1 MALNNVQIWKLAMG
15 PNSWIYLVALIFL
28 CVVYLLRN
36 YIRLVKISLGLD
48 GPPALPLI
56 GNVFDFF
63 RLNVMNEMKKYSTH
77 SMIRIWVTVIPYLMI
92 IQPEDIQAILSSSK
106 HTRKPFVYSLFRNF
120 IGRGLILNDGETSK
134 MHRNILQTAFNVH
147 GLKKFTE
154 TFVEHAEYLIST
166 LRDNVNQ
173 DMNITKFINEV
184 VYNIQAET
192 ILGLKSIKE
201 KNENNETRQL
211 PFKVNEMFA
220 CYRLKRPW
228 LLFEPLYK
236 LTKKSKIDTQQ
247 SNDYIAYCYNIIK
260 KIEESKRLKS
270 SDMTND
276 GTKMQTKEKIS
287 LLEYMVNMKQK
298 YSYFNDEAI
307 LDECSTFMLA
317 GLESVSTATACTL
330 FLLANY
336 PECQKKCV
344 KELDE
349 IFNNSATLTIKSLKE
364 MRYLEMCIKETLR
377 LYPII
382 PVIARCLTE
391 NIKIGIKRGQMIP
404 AGSSVF
410 IAPYL
415 THRIPRYYSDPESF
429 KPERFDPQNSN
440 EKLHPYAY
448 IPFSA
453 GPRNCIGYKFAM
465 LEMKVLISSILRNFI
480 LEPIP
485 NKHTLHIRYRMTIRA
500 HGGLWIKFRLRE
512 AM

>member
-1 MALNNVQIWKLAMG
+1 MALNNVQVWKVAMDT
-15 PNSWIYLVALIFL
+15 NLWIYLVASIFF

-36 YIRLVKISLGLD
+36 YIRLVKISLSLD

-63 RLNVMNEMKKYSTH
+63 SLNVINEIKKYSTH

-120 IGRGLILNDGETSK
+120 IGRGLILSDGETSK
-134 MHRNILQTAFNVH
+134 LHRNILQTAFNVH
-147 GLKKFTE
+147 GLEKFTE
-154 TFVEHAEYLIST
+154 TFVEHAQYLVST
-166 LRDNVNQ
+166 LRDNVNE
-173 DMNITKFINEV
+173 DMNITKFINDI

-201 KNENNETRQL
+201 KNGKNETPEL

-228 LLFEPLYK
+228 LLFESLYK

-247 SNDYIAYCYNIIK
+247 SNHYIAYCYNLIK
-260 KIEESKRLKS
+260 KIEESKRLQS
-270 SDMTND
+270 SVMTND
-276 GTKMQTKEKIS
+276 ETKMQTKEKIS

-330 FLLANY
+330 FLLANH

-349 IFNNSATLTIKSLKE
+349 IFNNSATLTMKSLKK

-382 PVIARCLTE
+382 PLIARCLTE
-391 NIKIGIKRGQMIP
+391 NIKIGDQVIP

-410 IAPYL
+410 ISPYL
-415 THRIPRYYSDPESF
+415 THRITRYYSDPESF
-429 KPERFDPQNSN
+429 IPERFDTQNSN

-453 GPRNCIGYKFAM
+453 GPKNCIGYKFAM

-480 LEPIP
+480 LEPTA
-485 NKHTLHIRYRMTIRA
+485 NKRTLLIRYRMTIRA